1 MISRRLGCRDMS
13 FRLGSILNAHIFDAD
28 LFFFRNSNFFWS
40 VIFSPGLTLVSLA
53 SLFTTCVQ
61 MEHSAKFNHVT
72 NDIALDAKLAGNFAC
87 NGNLIFP
94 HQRIRFNLQ
103 LTGKI
108 LNTCKCTLSH
118 FSKNIKTQQKSSYL
132 RCNLYTVFRQRLTH
146 FPTILEIFKIQIFFD
161 ELCQNPQFLVKIIF
175 GVTLILESSN

>member
-1 MISRRLGCRDMS
+1 
-13 FRLGSILNAHIFDAD
+13 
-28 LFFFRNSNFFWS
+28 
-40 VIFSPGLTLVSLA
+40 
-53 SLFTTCVQ
+53 

-108 LNTCKCTLSH
+108 LNTCNYTLLKSN
-118 FSKNIKTQQKSSYL
+118 SEKYKDGIKIKIP
-132 RCNLYTVFRQRLTH
+132 VFKPIHQH
-146 FPTILEIFKIQIFFD
+146 
-161 ELCQNPQFLVKIIF
+161 
-175 GVTLILESSN
+175 

>member
-1 MISRRLGCRDMS
+1 
-13 FRLGSILNAHIFDAD
+13 
-28 LFFFRNSNFFWS
+28 
-40 VIFSPGLTLVSLA
+40 
-53 SLFTTCVQ
+53 

-103 LTGKI
+103 LTGKL

-118 FSKNIKTQQKSSYL
+118 FSKNIKKTVKKVKLFTLQPIYSLSPKIDALKIDAFSKNTRDS
-132 RCNLYTVFRQRLTH
+132 RKNPFMNVNLWMSIY
-146 FPTILEIFKIQIFFD
+146 E
-161 ELCQNPQFLVKIIF
+161 CQFLHQAISRVRNWHAKDWRIF
-175 GVTLILESSN
+175 QVLNTIKMRQSLAKDCTSIEKVMPVGVLQAD

>member
-1 MISRRLGCRDMS
+1 MINDMTPFRMS
-13 FRLGSILNAHIFDAD
+13 FRLGSILNGHIFDAN
-28 LFFFRNSNFFWS
+28 LIFFRNSDFFWS

-118 FSKNIKTQQKSSYL
+118 FSKNIKKRYKSQAIHVATYMQSFAKDWHDKNW
-132 RCNLYTVFRQRLTH
+132 R
-146 FPTILEIFKIQIFFD
+146 IF
-161 ELCQNPQFLVKIIF
+161 
-175 GVTLILESSN
+175 